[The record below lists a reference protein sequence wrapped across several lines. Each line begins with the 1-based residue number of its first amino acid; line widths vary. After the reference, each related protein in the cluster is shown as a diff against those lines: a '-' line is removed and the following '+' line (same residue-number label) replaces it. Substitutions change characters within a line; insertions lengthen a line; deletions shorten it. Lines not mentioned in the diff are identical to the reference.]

1 MKMIYRKRRIFLLT
15 LAAILFVL
23 SILDIRFREEEV
35 FEQFSDQFFNEEKT
49 IAYSSAQNEVRSTV
63 QRQLEIKDVI
73 KEVELSTVLGT
84 ISVEKSPDNILRLDY
99 SITAAGKDQASAD
112 QLRDDVVVKT
122 EMKNGKLLFVPLKG
136 EEEIDYDS
144 VSIDYKLYVPN
155 STKLTLK
162 NENGRIEIHGIEG
175 DITAN
180 SHRGMMSI
188 SNIQGNLVVNSTQ
201 GSAYL
206 SAITGD
212 VQLKS
217 RSSSDV
223 IDDVKGSLTIDSQ
236 SASSLKI
243 SQVTGMV
250 TSRMENSWA
259 TFSGVNGPVKLSSR
273 GSDVLLDEIQGDIDL
288 SDQAGS
294 ITFILPKE
302 EGYLVNARLD
312 GGQLRASIPFEKETG
327 ENGQS
332 YEKGVVGAGTWKV
345 NVKAVSGEIF
355 VHTK

>member
-35 FEQFSDQFFNEEKT
+35 FEQFSDQFFNDEKT
-49 IAYSSAQNEVRSTV
+49 IAYSSAQSEVRSTV

-84 ISVEKSPDNILRLDY
+84 ISVEKSPDHILRLDY
-99 SITAAGKDQASAD
+99 SITAAGLDQASAD

-122 EMKNGKLLFVPLKG
+122 EMKNGKLLFIPMEG
-136 EEEIDYDS
+136 EKEIDYDS
-144 VSIDYKLYVPN
+144 VSIDYKLSVPT

-162 NENGRIEIHGIEG
+162 NEDGRLQIHGIEG
-175 DITAN
+175 DITAT
-180 SHRGMMSI
+180 SHRGIMSL
-188 SNIQGNLVVNSTQ
+188 SNVQGNLFVNSTQ

-217 RSSSDV
+217 RNSSDV
-223 IDDVKGSLTIDSQ
+223 IDDVKGSLTVDSQ
-236 SASSLKI
+236 SASILMV

-250 TSRMENSWA
+250 TSRMENSSA
-259 TFSGVNGPVKLSSR
+259 TLREVNGPVKLSSR
-273 GSDVLLDEIQGDIDL
+273 GSDVLLDEIKGDIDL
-288 SDQAGS
+288 SDRAGS
-294 ITFILPKE
+294 ISFILPKE

-312 GGQLRASIPFEKETG
+312 GGHLRASIPFEKEKG
-327 ENGQS
+327 ENGHS
-332 YEKGVVGAGTWKV
+332 YEKGVLGAGTWKI
-345 NVKAVSGEIF
+345 NVKAVSGEIY
-355 VHTK
+355 VYTK